1 MGGLLDKANAAK
13 ETETEAK
20 AAEPEP
26 VVAKS
31 APEPV
36 AQKTG
41 AAPPSGDG
49 GSLFERFSKPG
60 MALGGLAFIFTW
72 FLGSYAL
79 EDLTGP
85 VPFGLVVLLMFIG
98 SFYLVWQSVDREKT
112 VVLAVG
118 YLLLAGVPYG
128 VGLLGGGF
136 VGITDIDYNE
146 DGDELM
152 FKVRGSF
159 NSVDISIRADGTEV
173 WSGSEDLSNEMKNFK
188 IPITE
193 MFAGN
198 GELFDGNA
206 DVEYTIYAESSNGL
220 TNEVPIP
227 SKLVTRE
234 AQDAGIRIAPLQ
246 NSNNNDEY
254 LGITI
259 EALVGL
265 INPNFSNSNG
275 GGFQAVG
282 LRPMNGDYTVDV
294 TVSGG
299 EAWSESTITVDEDT
313 ATWASQSTGTGSATT
328 TGWFGLTG
336 TKEDVNGVLYLDKS
350 DFYDDP
356 GCYTFT
362 VDIVNT
368 VSPTTTHTT
377 SWSWEIDLSSGDGEA
392 SVAKGFG
399 IGDTC

>member
-1 MGGLLDKANAAK
+1 MGGLLDKANAAN
-13 ETETEAK
+13 EPD
-20 AAEPEP
+20 AEGVAEQEPAP
-26 VVAKS
+26 VVETIPQSTTPVKS
-31 APEPV
+31 SVQASNTSFS
-36 AQKTG
+36 Q
-41 AAPPSGDG
+41 
-49 GSLFERFSKPG
+49 FSKPG
-60 MALGGLAFIFTW
+60 LALAGLAFVLTW

-85 VPFGLVVLLMFIG
+85 VPFGLVVLLMFVG
-98 SFYLVWQSVDREKT
+98 SFYLVWESVGREKT

-118 YLLLAGVPYG
+118 YILLAGVPYG

-136 VGITDIDYNE
+136 VGITDIDYSE
-146 DGDELM
+146 EEDELM
-152 FKVRGSF
+152 FKVRGGF
-159 NSVDISIRADGTEV
+159 NSVDITIRADGTDV
-173 WSGSEDLSNEMKNFK
+173 WSGSGALSNEIKNFGV
-188 IPITE
+188 PITE

-198 GELFDGNA
+198 GELHDGKT

-220 TNEVPIP
+220 TNEVAVP
-227 SKLVTRE
+227 SKIVTRE
-234 AQDAGIRIAPLQ
+234 AQDAGVRIASLQ

-265 INPNFSNSNG
+265 INPNFQNSDG

-282 LRPMNGDYTVDV
+282 LRPMNGDYTVDIS
-294 TVSGG
+294 VSGG
-299 EAWSESTITVDEDT
+299 DAWSESTITVDEDT
-313 ATWASQSTGTGSATT
+313 ASWASQSAGLGSASTA
-328 TGWFGLTG
+328 GWFGLTG
-336 TKEDVNGVLYLDKS
+336 TEEDNNGVLYLDKE

-377 SWSWEIDLSSGDGEA
+377 SWSWEIDLSTGDGQN
-392 SVAKGFG
+392 SVPKGFG
-399 IGDTC
+399 IGETC

>member
-13 ETETEAK
+13 EPETEA

-26 VVAKS
+26 VLAAEPAVETPVAKVS
-31 APEPV
+31 
-36 AQKTG
+36 TSSDG
-41 AAPPSGDG
+41 A
-49 GSLFERFSKPG
+49 SLFAQFSKPG
-60 MALGGLAFIFTW
+60 MALGGLAFVLTW
-72 FLGSYAL
+72 FLGSYTL

-85 VPFGLVVLLMFIG
+85 VPFGLVVLLMFVG

-128 VGLLGGGF
+128 AGLLNDGF
-136 VGITDIDYNE
+136 VGITDVAFSE
-146 DGDELM
+146 EGDELM

-159 NSVDISIRADGTEV
+159 NSVDISIRADGAEV
-173 WSGSEDLSNEMKNFK
+173 WSGSDDLSNDIKNFK
-188 IPITE
+188 VPITE

-198 GELFDGNA
+198 GELFDGKA

-234 AQDAGIRIAPLQ
+234 AQDAGIRIASLQ

-265 INPNFSNSNG
+265 INPNFQNSNG

-282 LRPMNGDYTVDV
+282 LRPMNGDYTIDISV
-294 TVSGG
+294 TGG
-299 EAWSESTITVDEDT
+299 DSWSESTITVDEDT
-313 ATWASQSTGTGSATT
+313 ASWASQSSGIGSATT
-328 TGWFGLTG
+328 SGWFGLTG
-336 TKEDVNGVLYLDKS
+336 TDEDNNGVLYLDKA

-377 SWSWEIDLSSGDGEA
+377 SWSWEIDLSTGNGQE
-392 SVAKGFG
+392 SVPKGFG
-399 IGDTC
+399 IGETC

>member
-13 ETETEAK
+13 EPETEA

-26 VVAKS
+26 VLAAEPAVETPVAKVS
-31 APEPV
+31 S
-36 AQKTG
+36 
-41 AAPPSGDG
+41 SGDG
-49 GSLFERFSKPG
+49 ASLFAQFSKPG
-60 MALGGLAFIFTW
+60 MALGALAFVLTW
-72 FLGSYAL
+72 FLGSYTL

-85 VPFGLVVLLMFIG
+85 VPFGLVVLLMFVG

-118 YLLLAGVPYG
+118 YLLLAGVPYS
-128 VGLLGGGF
+128 VGLLGDGF
-136 VGITDIDYNE
+136 VGITDIDYSE
-146 DGDELM
+146 EGDELM

-173 WSGSEDLSNEMKNFK
+173 WSGSDDLSNDIKNFK
-188 IPITE
+188 IPITD

-198 GELFDGNA
+198 GELFDGKA

-234 AQDAGIRIAPLQ
+234 AQDAGIRIASLQ

-265 INPNFSNSNG
+265 INPNFQNSNG

-282 LRPMNGDYTVDV
+282 LRPMNADYTIDISV
-294 TVSGG
+294 TGG
-299 EAWSESTITVDEDT
+299 DAWSESTITVDEDT
-313 ATWASQSTGTGSATT
+313 ASWASQSSGIGSATT
-328 TGWFGLTG
+328 SGWFGLTG
-336 TKEDVNGVLYLDKS
+336 TEEDNNGVLYLDKE

-377 SWSWEIDLSSGDGEA
+377 SWSWEIDLSTGDGQN
-392 SVAKGFG
+392 SVPKGFG
-399 IGDTC
+399 IGETC

>member
-13 ETETEAK
+13 EPETEA

-26 VVAKS
+26 VLAAEPAVETPVAKVS
-31 APEPV
+31 
-36 AQKTG
+36 T
-41 AAPPSGDG
+41 SGDG
-49 GSLFERFSKPG
+49 APLFAQFSKPG
-60 MALGGLAFIFTW
+60 MALGALAFVLTW
-72 FLGSYAL
+72 FLGSYTL

-85 VPFGLVVLLMFIG
+85 VPFGLVVLLMFVG

-128 VGLLGGGF
+128 AGLLNDGF
-136 VGITDIDYNE
+136 VGITDVAFSE
-146 DGDELM
+146 EGDELM

-159 NSVDISIRADGTEV
+159 NSVDISIRADGAEV
-173 WSGSEDLSNEMKNFK
+173 WSGSDDLSNDIKNFK
-188 IPITE
+188 VPITE

-198 GELFDGNA
+198 GELFDGKA

-234 AQDAGIRIAPLQ
+234 AQDAGIRIASLQ

-265 INPNFSNSNG
+265 INPNFQNSNG

-282 LRPMNGDYTVDV
+282 LRPMNADYTIDISV
-294 TVSGG
+294 TGG
-299 EAWSESTITVDEDT
+299 DSWSESTITVDEDT
-313 ATWASQSTGTGSATT
+313 ASWASQSSGIGSATT
-328 TGWFGLTG
+328 SGWFGLTG
-336 TKEDVNGVLYLDKS
+336 TEEDNNGVLYLDKA

-377 SWSWEIDLSSGDGEA
+377 SWSWEIDLSTGNGQE
-392 SVAKGFG
+392 SVPKGFG
-399 IGDTC
+399 IGETC

>member
-20 AAEPEP
+20 AAEPQP

-41 AAPPSGDG
+41 AASPPGDG

-128 VGLLGGGF
+128 VGLLGDGF

-173 WSGSEDLSNEMKNFK
+173 WSGGEDLSNEMKNFK

-193 MFAGN
+193 IFAGN

-265 INPNFSNSNG
+265 INPNFNNSNG

-299 EAWSESTITVDEDT
+299 DAWSESTITVDEDT

-336 TKEDVNGVLYLDKS
+336 TEEDVNGVLYLDKS

>member
-13 ETETEAK
+13 ETETEAPIE
-20 AAEPEP
+20 EPTESTEDAKP
-26 VVAKS
+26 VQAAKS
-31 APEPV
+31 SA
-36 AQKTG
+36 
-41 AAPPSGDG
+41 SLSSDG

-193 MFAGN
+193 IFAGN
-198 GELFDGNA
+198 GELFDGNT

-299 EAWSESTITVDEDT
+299 EAWSENTITVDEDT

>member
-13 ETETEAK
+13 EPETEAN
-20 AAEPEP
+20 AEPEP
-26 VVAKS
+26 VVAAAS
-31 APEPV
+31 TSSLSDAPTPGS
-36 AQKTG
+36 KG
-41 AAPPSGDG
+41 GD
-49 GSLFERFSKPG
+49 SLFAQFSKPG
-60 MALGGLAFIFTW
+60 MALGGLAFVLTW

-85 VPFGLVVLLMFIG
+85 VPFGLVVLTMFAV
-98 SFYLVWQSVDREKT
+98 SFYLVWQSVGKEAT
-112 VVLAVG
+112 VALVVG

-128 VGLLGGGF
+128 VGLLNDGF
-136 VGITDIDYNE
+136 VGITDIEYNE
-146 DGDELM
+146 DGDELV

-159 NSVDISIRADGTEV
+159 NSVDISVRADGTEV
-173 WSGSEDLSNEMKNFK
+173 WSGSEDLSNDMKNFK
-188 IPITE
+188 IPITD

-198 GELFDGNA
+198 GELFDGKA

-234 AQDAGIRIAPLQ
+234 AQDVGIRISSLQ

-265 INPNFSNSNG
+265 INPNFQNSDG

-282 LRPMNGDYTVDV
+282 LRPMDGDYTVDISV
-294 TVSGG
+294 TGG
-299 EAWSESTITVDEDT
+299 DQWTESTITVNEDM
-313 ATWASQSTGTGSATT
+313 ASWAAQSTGTGSAST

-336 TKEDVNGVLYLDKS
+336 TEEDINGVLYLDKD

-362 VDIVNT
+362 AVVVNT
-368 VSPTTTHTT
+368 VSPETTHTS
-377 SWSWEIDLSSGDGEA
+377 SWSWELDLSTGDGA
-392 SVAKGFG
+392 NSVPKGFG
-399 IGDTC
+399 VGETC